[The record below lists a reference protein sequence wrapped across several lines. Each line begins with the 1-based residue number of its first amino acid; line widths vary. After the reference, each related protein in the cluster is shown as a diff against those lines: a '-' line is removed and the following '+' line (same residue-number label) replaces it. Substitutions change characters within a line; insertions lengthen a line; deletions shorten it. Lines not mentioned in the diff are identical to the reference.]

1 MQEDEE
7 HEVEHELQGLGSD
20 DLPGFDFEP
29 QQRDDAR
36 RQEDGRRES
45 GMTLATPPSSPIEV
59 NDERPRR
66 GEDEVC
72 CVFICSQLSFSFSLH
87 FLFPSSSLSYKKYM
101 YRIRLTHRL

>member
-29 QQRDDAR
+29 QQQDNVRM
-36 RQEDGRRES
+36 QGDGRRES

-59 NDERPRR
+59 NDERPGR

-72 CVFICSQLSFSFSLH
+72 YILIFLPVVIFFQPSFALSFSFTLVQKFTSIQ
-87 FLFPSSSLSYKKYM
+87 SD
-101 YRIRLTHRL
+101 